1 MTTPPVTTLVHL
13 SDLHFGGLADIR
25 TVEAVEE
32 RLPALRPTGIVVSG
46 DFCQRAR
53 AGEFQRARAFLR
65 AASRLAPVHTVAGN
79 HDVQWWREPF
89 GIPLLGRA
97 RFAKYQ
103 QYVADDVAPALTVD
117 GAVICGAA
125 SAHGLAWGSVTWN
138 PRDLTVKGHLPKAE
152 LARAATVFAS
162 RNGGGA
168 LKVLVVHHN
177 VLKGRIS
184 GRWGLARPLAAL
196 HGIVASGADVVCCG
210 HDHEEG
216 IGTIEL
222 DGRRVIVSTAGTLS
236 TRGRDH
242 RPPSFNVLQ
251 ATPSGI
257 RVEIHGLDRGSGGFQ
272 VVEERDF
279 AR

>member
-1 MTTPPVTTLVHL
+1 MTTLVHL
-13 SDLHFGGLADIR
+13 SDIHFGGLADIAA
-25 TVEAVEE
+25 VEAVEE
-32 RLPALRPTGIVVSG
+32 RLPALHPTAIIVSG

-65 AASRLAPVHTVAGN
+65 VAARIAPVHTVAGN

-89 GIPLLGRA
+89 DIPLLGRA
-97 RFAKYQ
+97 RLAKYRR
-103 QYVADDVAPALTVD
+103 YVADDVAPALTVD

-125 SAHGLAWGSVTWN
+125 SAHGLSWGSMTWN
-138 PRDLTVKGHLPKAE
+138 PRDLTVRGNLPRAE
-152 LARAATVFAS
+152 LARAAAVFARDS
-162 RNGGGA
+162 GA
-168 LKVLVVHHN
+168 LRVLVVHHN

-184 GRWGLARPLAAL
+184 SRWGLARPVAAL

-236 TRGRDH
+236 TRGRNH

-251 ATPSGI
+251 VTSAAI
-257 RVEIHGLDRGSGGFQ
+257 RVEIHGFERGSGTFTVLEG
-272 VVEERDF
+272 RDF

>member
-1 MTTPPVTTLVHL
+1 VTTLVHL
-13 SDLHFGGLADIR
+13 SDIHFGGLADIR
-25 TVEAVEE
+25 AVEAVEE
-32 RLPALRPTGIVVSG
+32 LLPSLQPTAIVISG
-46 DFCQRAR
+46 DFAQRAR
-53 AGEFQRARAFLR
+53 AGEFQRARALLR
-65 AASRLAPVHTVAGN
+65 AASRLAPVHAVAGN

-89 GIPLLGRA
+89 GIPLMGGA
-97 RFAKYQ
+97 RLAKYRR
-103 QYVADDVAPALTVD
+103 YVASDVAPALTVD

-125 SAHGLAWGSVTWN
+125 SAHGLSWGSVTWN

-152 LARAATVFAS
+152 LARAASAFAS

-168 LKVLVVHHN
+168 LRVLVVHHN
-177 VLKGRIS
+177 VLKGHIS
-184 GRWGLARPLAAL
+184 RRWGLARPLAAL

-236 TRGRDH
+236 TRGRNH
-242 RPPSFNVLQ
+242 RAPSFNLLQ
-251 ATPSGI
+251 ATPTGI
-257 RVEIHGLDRGSGGFQ
+257 RVEIHGLDPASGRFQ
-272 VVEERDF
+272 LIEGHDF

>member
-1 MTTPPVTTLVHL
+1 MTTLVHL
-13 SDLHFGGLADIR
+13 SDLHFGGMADIR
-25 TVEAVEE
+25 AVEAVEE
-32 RLPALRPTGIVVSG
+32 LLPGLRPRAIIISG
-46 DFCQRAR
+46 DFAQRAR
-53 AGEFQRARAFLR
+53 AGEFQRGRALLR
-65 AASRLAPVHTVAGN
+65 SLASLAPVHAVAGN

-97 RFAKYQ
+97 RFAKYRR
-103 QYVADDVAPALTVD
+103 YVADDVAPAVTVD

-125 SAHGLAWGSVTWN
+125 SAHGLSWGSLTWN
-138 PRDLTVKGHLPKAE
+138 PRDLTVKGHLPGAE
-152 LARAATVFAS
+152 LARAAAVFAS
-162 RNGGGA
+162 GNGRGGGA

-184 GRWGLARPLAAL
+184 GRWGLARPRAAL
-196 HGIVASGADVVCCG
+196 RGIVASGADVVCCG

-216 IGTIEL
+216 IGTIDL

-251 ATPSGI
+251 ATPTEI
-257 RVEIHGLDRGSGGFQ
+257 RVEIHGLDRTSGTFK
-272 VVEERDF
+272 VLEARDF